1 MLEQLFEESK
11 QAIEQHYDES
21 LKKTKLPPELCGYR
35 FLLSSKSTF
44 RADIPIMIIDDHP
57 GPNFKQE
64 GKAQYS
70 RELEL
75 KDYPYPS
82 CEEVSA
88 YIGEDWD
95 ADKPKGY
102 ADMQV
107 RMRVIMNKLMQLTRY
122 SGSLEEFALNGI
134 LTLYGNPY
142 RKGFPASALQKVW
155 KNIFD
160 EIQPPLIFVFGGSVF
175 EKLVLNYFGLA
186 KDNVETIETGQ
197 ANYSFKLKE
206 VTLGDRKS
214 LIVYMAPHSR
224 FPYGK
229 EKGAQLA
236 AVNDMW
242 NRVRT
247 FISDND
253 L

>member
-1 MLEQLFEESK
+1 MLEQLFEESRK
-11 QAIEQHYDES
+11 AIEKHYDES
-21 LKKTKLPPELCGYR
+21 MKKTTLPPELCGYR

-82 CEEVSA
+82 CENVSA

-95 ADKPKGY
+95 EDKPKGY
-102 ADMQV
+102 SDMQV
-107 RMRVIMNKLMQLTRY
+107 SMRVIMNKLMQLTRY
-122 SGSLEEFALNGI
+122 SGTLNDFALKGV
-134 LTLYGNPY
+134 LALYGNPY
-142 RKGFPASALQKVW
+142 RKGFHGKALRPIW

-160 EIQPPLIFVFGGSVF
+160 EIQPPLIFVLGKDVF
-175 EKLVLNYFGLA
+175 PSLVLNYFGIA
-186 KDNVETIETGQ
+186 KEDVDKIETGQ
-197 ANYSFKLKE
+197 TNYSFKLRE
-206 VTLGDRKS
+206 VTRGSKKS
-214 LIVYMAPHSR
+214 LLVYMAPHSR

-229 EKGAQLA
+229 ENGAQLA

-247 FISDND
+247 FISDNN

>member
-11 QAIEQHYDES
+11 QAIEQHYNAKFDES
-21 LKKTKLPPELCGYR
+21 KLAPELCGYR
-35 FLLSSKSTF
+35 FLLSSQSSF

-70 RELEL
+70 REQEL

-82 CEEVSA
+82 CENVSA

-95 ADKPKGY
+95 PDKPKGY

-107 RMRVIMNKLMQLTRY
+107 RMHAIMNKLMQLTRY
-122 SGSLEEFALNGI
+122 SDSLDEFALNGV
-134 LTLYGNPY
+134 LALYGNPY
-142 RKGFPASALQKVW
+142 RKGFPAATLQKLW
-155 KNIFD
+155 KNIFE
-160 EIQPPLIFVFGGSVF
+160 EIQSPLIFVFGGSVF
-175 EKLVLNYFGLA
+175 EKLVLNYFGVS
-186 KDNVETIETGQ
+186 KDDVETIETGQ

-206 VTLGDRKS
+206 VTRGNKKS
-214 LIVYMAPHSR
+214 MIVYMAPHSR

-236 AVNDMW
+236 AVNEMW
-242 NRVRT
+242 SRVRT
-247 FISDND
+247 FISDNN

>member
-1 MLEQLFEESK
+1 MLEQLFEESRK
-11 QAIEQHYDES
+11 AIEKHYDES
-21 LKKTKLPPELCGYR
+21 MKKTTLPLELCGYR

-64 GKAQYS
+64 GKKEYS

-122 SGSLEEFALNGI
+122 SGSLDEFALNGV
-134 LTLYGNPY
+134 LALYGTPY
-142 RKGFPASALQKVW
+142 RKGFHGKALRPIW

-160 EIQPPLIFVFGGSVF
+160 EIQPPLIFIFGSKVF
-175 EKLVLNYFGLA
+175 EKLVLDYF
-186 KDNVETIETGQ
+186 DISIDDVNPIETGQ
-197 ANYSFKLKE
+197 TNYSFKLRE
-206 VTLGDRKS
+206 VTCGNKKS
-214 LIVYMAPHSR
+214 LLVYMAPHSH

-229 EKGAQLA
+229 ENGAQLA

-247 FISDND
+247 FISDNN

>member
-1 MLEQLFEESK
+1 MLEQLFEESRN
-11 QAIEQHYDES
+11 AIEKHYDES
-21 LKKTKLPPELCGYR
+21 MKKTTLPPELCGYR

-64 GKAQYS
+64 GKKEYS

-82 CEEVSA
+82 CEKVSA
-88 YIGEDWD
+88 YIGELWD
-95 ADKPKGY
+95 EDKPKGY

-122 SGSLEEFALNGI
+122 SGSLDEFALNGV
-134 LTLYGNPY
+134 LALYGNPY
-142 RKGFPASALQKVW
+142 RKGFSAKALQRIW
-155 KNIFD
+155 KNILD
-160 EIQPPLIFVFGGSVF
+160 ELQPPLIFVFGGSVF
-175 EKLVLNYFGLA
+175 EKIVLSHFGIS
-186 KDNVETIETGQ
+186 KDDVDTIETGQ

-206 VTLGDRKS
+206 VTCGNKKS

-224 FPYGK
+224 FPYGA

-242 NRVRT
+242 KRVRT
-247 FISDND
+247 FISDNN

>member
-1 MLEQLFEESK
+1 MLEQLFEKSM
-11 QAIEQHYDES
+11 QAIERHYDES
-21 LKKTKLPPELCGYR
+21 SKKTKLPPDLCGYR
-35 FLLSSKSTF
+35 FLLCSKSTF

-70 RELEL
+70 REQEL

-82 CEEVSA
+82 CEKVSA
-88 YIGEDWD
+88 YIGEDWNT
-95 ADKPKGY
+95 DKPKGY

-142 RKGFPASALQKVW
+142 RKGFPAKTLQSIW

-160 EIQPPLIFVFGGSVF
+160 EIQPPLIFVFGSSVI
-175 EKLVLNYFGLA
+175 EKLVLNYFGIA
-186 KDNVETIETGQ
+186 KDDVETIETGQ

-206 VTLGDRKS
+206 VTHANKKS

-224 FPYGK
+224 FPYGA

-236 AVNDMW
+236 AISDMW

-247 FISDND
+247 FISDNN

>member
-1 MLEQLFEESK
+1 MLEQLFEEAK
-11 QAIEQHYDES
+11 QAIEQYYDEKFDES
-21 LKKTKLPPELCGYR
+21 KLAPELCGYR

-64 GKAQYS
+64 GKAQHS

-107 RMRVIMNKLMQLTRY
+107 RMRVIMKKLMQLTRY
-122 SGSLEEFALNGI
+122 SGSLDEFALNGV
-134 LTLYGNPY
+134 LALYGTPY
-142 RKGFPASALQKVW
+142 RKGFHGKALRPIW
-155 KNIFD
+155 KNILD
-160 EIQPPLIFVFGGSVF
+160 ELQPPLIFVFGGSVF
-175 EKLVLNYFGLA
+175 EKIVLSHFGIS
-186 KDNVETIETGQ
+186 KDDVDTIETGQ

-206 VTLGDRKS
+206 VTCGNKKS

-224 FPYGK
+224 FPYGR

-236 AVNDMW
+236 AVSEMW

-247 FISDND
+247 FISDNN